1 LVGNR
6 WEQVVSSGDARV
18 MSGILS
24 RWPVVVALPVTA
36 SDRDVDGRLLD
47 AAVERL
53 AAEARAA
60 YFERCA
66 TVDPSAID
74 VESVGVQPGQPMAGV
89 AEVTVSIGV
98 VEVSP
103 ETFTM
108 LARIRPVGP
117 ADGDGLV
124 ATATC
129 SLAPRGGVSTAMRD
143 EFIAHAQS
151 AAHFH

>member
-1 LVGNR
+1 
-6 WEQVVSSGDARV
+6 

-36 SDRDVDGRLLD
+36 SDRDADGHLVD

-53 AAEARAA
+53 FAHARAA

-66 TVDPSAID
+66 TVDPSTIE
-74 VESVGVQPGQPMAGV
+74 VESTRIQPGQCA
-89 AEVTVSIGV
+89 ATADEVTVSVGV
-98 VEVSP
+98 VELFP
-103 ETFTM
+103 ETFKM
-108 LARIRPVGP
+108 VARIRPVGP

-124 ATATC
+124 ATATS
-129 SLAPRGGVSTAMRD
+129 SLAPSGGVTTEMRD
-143 EFIAHAQS
+143 EFIGHAHS

>member
-1 LVGNR
+1 
-6 WEQVVSSGDARV
+6 

-36 SDRDVDGRLLD
+36 SDRDADGRLLD

-53 AAEARAA
+53 AADARAA

-66 TVDPSAID
+66 AVDPSAID
-74 VESVGVQPGQPMAGV
+74 VESVRVQPGQSAVG
-89 AEVTVSIGV
+89 ADEVTVSVGV
-98 VEVSP
+98 VEVYP

-108 LARIRPVGP
+108 LARIRPAAP
-117 ADGDGLV
+117 ADGDGLA

-129 SLAPRGGVSTAMRD
+129 SLAPRGGVPTAMRD
-143 EFIAHAQS
+143 EFIAHAQT